1 MSTKIDNKKPLDGYK
16 VVDFS
21 AVFAGPICSR
31 FLLDCGAEVIKVETP
46 KVGDLTRGIG
56 GITPV
61 FAHFNAG
68 KRSIAVDLKNP
79 SGQELV
85 RELIIDAD
93 IVIENFRPGIMSK
106 FGLDYESLKPQKPDL
121 IYCSISG
128 FGQSGPHVGRAA
140 FAPIVHA
147 ASGFDSAHTHAQP
160 DDEFHPPTWDI
171 MVADILTGTY
181 AFGSIQTALIG
192 RQRNGIG
199 EHIDVSMM
207 ESMMSLIPA
216 HIQAAQMDEPAVIG
230 QFHPVKVKDGFV
242 MLCVVSDKNL
252 QSLSVALNRPELLTD
267 PRFVR
272 GPRAENF
279 KLLATEVEH
288 WSATLSARECE
299 AALNL
304 AGVPCSIY
312 TQVEDLFSHPQVLER
327 KSFTSVS
334 NERLGN
340 FLIQN
345 IPAKFAHFD
354 NSASNWVANLGE
366 HTDEILAQSL
376 KLEASEI
383 KKLRARG
390 VVS

>member
-1 MSTKIDNKKPLDGYK
+1 MSTKVCNKKPLDGYK

-79 SGQELV
+79 SGQELI

-106 FGLDYESLKPQKPDL
+106 FGLDYESLRPQKPDL

-128 FGQSGPHVGRAA
+128 FGQSGPYVGRAA

-192 RQRNGIG
+192 RERNGIG

-272 GPRAENF
+272 GPRTENY

-334 NERLGN
+334 NERLGD

-345 IPAKFAHFD
+345 IPARFAHFD

-383 KKLRARG
+383 KKLRAQG